1 MNMLASSPASMEPV
15 APEVLLVP
23 ALAIAVDRIS
33 ALEAA
38 GVATADPV
46 RWRLITAMARRA
58 HTQPEAVQRLLAQ
71 RLHVLLNDLPDPALQ
86 GAASSTVAPKSL
98 RPSSHQSPL
107 AGLLAVLAGG
117 APTEA
122 TAQPT
127 ASPAAHPGASA
138 PSQAL
143 RTAHPA
149 ANLPELKTVQLF
161 RSTWSRLGVEQR
173 LSQALAKVPE
183 NAGPLNT
190 QRLLNQALTLM
201 NQTAPGYL
209 EHLLNQVDALLWLEQ
224 ASGMA
229 PPERKAGHRRG

>member
-1 MNMLASSPASMEPV
+1 MNMLASSAQPTVPV
-15 APEVLLVP
+15 APAVPLVP
-23 ALAIAVDRIS
+23 ALTIAVDRIS

-38 GVATADPV
+38 GAATADPV

-58 HTQPEAVQRLLAQ
+58 HTQPDAVQRLLAQ
-71 RLHVLLNDLPDPALQ
+71 RLHVLLNELPDPALQ
-86 GAASSTVAPKSL
+86 GVASSTVAAKPL
-98 RPSSHQSPL
+98 RPSSPQGPL
-107 AGLLAVLAGG
+107 AGLLATLAGG
-117 APTEA
+117 TPVEEVAHHA
-122 TAQPT
+122 AL
-127 ASPAAHPGASA
+127 PAAHPGASA
-138 PSQAL
+138 PAQAS
-143 RTAHPA
+143 RAAYPA

-229 PPERKAGHRRG
+229 PPERKAGNRRG

>member
-1 MNMLASSPASMEPV
+1 MNMLVSSAASTEPV
-15 APEVLLVP
+15 SPEVPLVP
-23 ALAIAVDRIS
+23 ALAIAFDRIC

-38 GVATADPV
+38 GAAKADPV

-58 HTQPEAVQRLLAQ
+58 HTQPDAVQRLLAQ
-71 RLHVLLNDLPDPALQ
+71 RLHVLLNDLPDPAAQ
-86 GAASSTVAPKSL
+86 GAASSTAAVKPL
-98 RPSSHQSPL
+98 RLGSPQSPL
-107 AGLLAVLAGG
+107 AGLLAALAGG

-122 TAQPT
+122 TAQLT
-127 ASPAAHPGASA
+127 ASPAARPGASA
-138 PSQAL
+138 LTQAPHA
-143 RTAHPA
+143 AHPA

-209 EHLLNQVDALLWLEQ
+209 EHLFNQVDALLWLEQ

-229 PPERKAGHRRG
+229 PPERKAGNRRG